1 MDLVMQSSQTQKG
14 DSEVP
19 IVNKAALY
27 YQAVGGEKKHRV
39 YGVGSQAFVF
49 YPQSSQTLSA
59 RTSSEMLQTEIRR
72 LLQTVDQ
79 LQESNKELRQSL
91 LQMREE
97 QGQYHEDI
105 MCQMQEMMMQLEARF
120 LQRSQSTTQD
130 STY

>member
-1 MDLVMQSSQTQKG
+1 MQSSHTQKG
-14 DSEVP
+14 YSDPP

-27 YQAVGGEKKHRV
+27 FQAVGGEKKHRV

-59 RTSSEMLQTEIRR
+59 NTSSDMLQTEISQLR
-72 LLQTVDQ
+72 QTIDQ
-79 LQESNKELRQSL
+79 LQNSNKKLQQSL

-97 QGQYHEDI
+97 QDHYHEDI
-105 MCQMQEMMMQLEARF
+105 MCQMQEMMLQLEARF

-130 STY
+130 